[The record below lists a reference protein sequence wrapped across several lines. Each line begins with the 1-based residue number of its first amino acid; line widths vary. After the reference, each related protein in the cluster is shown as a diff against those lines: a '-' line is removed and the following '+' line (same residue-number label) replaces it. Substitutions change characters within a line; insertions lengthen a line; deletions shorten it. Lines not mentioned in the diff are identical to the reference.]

1 MNRFFA
7 LIFILFFFGCTEPK
21 PKQYAQQDGSGEVKI
36 EYARGLLI
44 SKNGDGFE
52 VTVRNPQDTS
62 EILGNYS
69 LVSKSDSGEHA
80 IHIPIESAALSS
92 TTFVAFFDVIEQ
104 VDRIS
109 GVTFTDRV
117 MNANLLQNISKGKVR
132 ELTSGGEIDFEKVL
146 DVNPDLFMAYAKDE
160 GTFSRIEKQG
170 IKAVMNMEYME
181 STPLGRAEWI
191 KFAGCL
197 TGKLDEA
204 TTKFDSIASAYH
216 ALKQKAESQER
227 PEVFTGSRYKDHW
240 YAPGR
245 DSYIA
250 TYIRDAGA
258 EYTFNEIEGRAS
270 AELDMESVLVSVSDA
285 DFWGMVVSQEKP
297 YTMDQLLEID
307 PMYTR
312 IKAVK
317 DSSVFVCN
325 AAKSDYFGDAVM
337 QPHIILADLVSVF
350 HPELLPDHE
359 PVFFS
364 RIKERQ

>member
-21 PKQYAQQDGSGEVKI
+21 PKQTFQQDGSGEVKI

-132 ELTSGGEIDFEKVL
+132 ELT
-146 DVNPDLFMAYAKDE
+146 
-160 GTFSRIEKQG
+160 
-170 IKAVMNMEYME
+170 E

-204 TTKFDSIASAYH
+204 TAKFDSIASAYH

-250 TYIRDAGA
+250 TYIRDAAA